1 MLVDA
6 VVTEE
11 RLVRQFLEPIREVE
25 QNYEIGVAL
34 KIPDEVTSA
43 DCRQTGNY
51 PETGLWDAPNSVSKA
66 LTKVNSLRSNLRI
79 VVALHSPCALRETGL
94 RMCRPEKS
102 GTATPFTAE

>member
-51 PETGLWDAPNSVSKA
+51 PETGLKEITCDFLEATLLGINIGNVSGG
-66 LTKVNSLRSNLRI
+66 TSFRNLDRR
-79 VVALHSPCALRETGL
+79 VR
-94 RMCRPEKS
+94 
-102 GTATPFTAE
+102 